1 MKGFIVA
8 TKVKVTN
15 RIKRKIQVE
24 ALRALHDRGHFTAE
38 ERHAGI
44 EADRCSCGGIVW
56 GTNLLCN
63 ECVMEIAR
71 KRQK

>member
-1 MKGFIVA
+1 MAVK
-8 TKVKVTN
+8 TKRPRVTN
-15 RIKRKIQVE
+15 KMKRQIQTE
-24 ALRALHDRGHFTAE
+24 ALNALHARGYFTAE

-63 ECVMEIAR
+63 DCVMEIAR
-71 KRQK
+71 KRQN